1 MTTASG
7 VSQSL
12 AAAGAFPGAAKA
24 ASPSSDGSEDRFLT
38 LLVAQMKN
46 QDPLNPLDNAEVT
59 TQMAQISTVSGI
71 EKLNAALRA
80 LAGSFGEAQSLQAA
94 ALIGREVLVAGNAI
108 ELAGGA
114 ARGGFEL
121 QEPADQL
128 VLTILDASGR
138 AVHRV
143 DLGAQ
148 AAGVHSFQWDGS
160 DDAGAPAAPGAYR
173 FSVSAKRGAD
183 EVSAQALAANRVLG
197 VARDASGTHLDLAG
211 VGSRPYSSVKQI
223 L

>member
-1 MTTASG
+1 MATIAQ
-7 VSQSL
+7 VSSQI
-12 AAAGAFPGAAKA
+12 AAGASAAAAKP
-24 ASPSSDGSEDRFLT
+24 ASPSSDTGEDRFIT

-46 QDPLNPLDNAEVT
+46 QDPLNPLDNAQVT
-59 TQMAQISTVSGI
+59 TQMAQISTVTGI
-71 EKLNAALRA
+71 EKLNATLQALS
-80 LAGSFGEAQSLQAA
+80 GSFGEAQSLQAA
-94 ALIGREVLVAGNAI
+94 ALIGREVLVPGGTI
-108 ELAGGA
+108 GLADGA
-114 ARGGFEL
+114 AHGGFQLE
-121 QEPADQL
+121 EPADQL
-128 VLTILDASGR
+128 LLTILDASGR

-173 FSVSAKRGAD
+173 FSVSAKRGGAA
-183 EVSAQALAANRVLG
+183 VSAEALAATRVLG
-197 VARDASGTHLDLAG
+197 VGRDATGTNLELAG